1 MLKFQEPMFMGVT
14 SSQWKTFTTSLSRA
28 SIRKSTKTFREEETL
43 QEMVVELPQPW
54 NQSKTF
60 WQGQKRKVVRR
71 NYPWL
76 GSQGT
81 YAPQC
86 WSKAGRDQ
94 SCYLQEWTLG
104 STAQFTSQL
113 TCLGNNLFMYF
124 KFHLTLPDCLGNLM
138 GFLKNGHG
146 DLMASKEIR
155 MHIRLHT
162 LCCQIETPGVLLR
175 RVFSRPSIGNWWF

>member
-1 MLKFQEPMFMGVT
+1 MLKFQEPMCMGVT
-14 SSQWKTFTTSLSRA
+14 SSQWKTFTTSPSRA
-28 SIRKSTKTFREEETL
+28 SIHKSTKTFREEETF

-60 WQGQKRKVVRR
+60 WQGQKRKVVR

-76 GSQGT
+76 GSRGT

-113 TCLGNNLFMYF
+113 TCLGNKITFLCISSF
-124 KFHLTLPDCLGNLM
+124 TL
-138 GFLKNGHG
+138 H
-146 DLMASKEIR
+146 
-155 MHIRLHT
+155 
-162 LCCQIETPGVLLR
+162 CQIALAT
-175 RVFSRPSIGNWWF
+175 WWLKPWWLPKKLGCTSGA